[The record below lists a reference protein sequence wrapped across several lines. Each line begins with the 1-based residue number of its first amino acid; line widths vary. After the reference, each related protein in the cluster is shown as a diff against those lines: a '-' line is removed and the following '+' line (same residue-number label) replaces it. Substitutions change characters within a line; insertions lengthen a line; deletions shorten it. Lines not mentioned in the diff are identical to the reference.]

1 MNLSDLKPN
10 EGSTHRKKRIGRGV
24 GSGWG
29 KTAGRGNKGKKARDT
44 VPATFEG
51 GQTPLHRRLP
61 QKRGFTPLFKKMFAI
76 VNISAL
82 ERFEDGAEVTPE
94 LLIETRIVGDLKDGI
109 KILGNGDLTKKL
121 TVKAHHFS
129 KSAEEKITALGG
141 TFEAI

>member
-1 MNLSDLKPN
+1 M
-10 EGSTHRKKRIGRGV
+10 
-24 GSGWG
+24 
-29 KTAGRGNKGKKARDT
+29 KARDT

-61 QKRGFTPLFKKMFAI
+61 QKRGFTPLFKKFFAI

-82 ERFEDGAEVTPE
+82 ERFDDGTDVTPE
-94 LLIETRIVGDLKDGI
+94 LLLSTRIVGEMKDGI
-109 KILGNGDLTKKL
+109 KILGNGELTKKL
-121 TVKAHHFS
+121 NVKAQHFS